1 MTAYGSAL
9 THLSSVCVCVCV
21 CVAVVQQLT
30 EGGVCVADGQ
40 DGPAAPRL
48 PAEDPHQDR
57 QGNRLP
63 PPPRWPTRLMN
74 IDELLRISITL
85 FHVARLFIYEY
96 THKYIYIL
104 ITRSNKLLSM
114 FVFF

>member
-1 MTAYGSAL
+1 MVQ
-9 THLSSVCVCVCV
+9 LSHTFLLCVCVCV
-21 CVAVVQQLT
+21 CVAVVQQLS

-74 IDELLRISITL
+74 IDELLRFKTEVRISITL
-85 FHVARLFIYEY
+85 FHGDGLFIYKY
-96 THKYIYIL
+96 MHKYMY
-104 ITRSNKLLSM
+104 SNNSL
-114 FVFF
+114 